1 MPDLGHELMFGV
13 SLPNP
18 ASQAATVV
26 RLAQLA
32 DQRGLDLIGIQDH
45 PYNADLL
52 DTWTLLAHLAASTE
66 HISLL
71 PDVACVPLRSPA
83 VLARAAASLDLL
95 SNGRV
100 ELGVGAGFYLDSIAG
115 FDGPRLT
122 RSESVNALEEAIGV
136 IRAIWMAEDPITS
149 PGRFHHLDGVAPGPA
164 PAHPIGIWVGSYK
177 PRMLALTSR
186 LADGWIPSQAYAS
199 PQETAGLNERLNLLT
214 EDAGRKPADILRLY
228 NVNGRFADSG
238 RGFLDGPSTHWAE
251 QLAELVLEQGFSS
264 FLLNPSGDIIAS
276 ITQFAD
282 EVAPDVRER
291 VLAERSGSSL
301 PARESVA
308 AVAVSEADADPVG
321 VVELE
326 REGNWGNAGGLPV
339 EDRPLA
345 VVDLDSSA
353 APVGGRDNHRNL
365 VAIHDHLRSE
375 LEQIGQAV
383 NQVAAGELT
392 PVAARS
398 LISRMTL
405 RQNHWTLGSFCAS
418 YCRIVTI
425 HHAVEDTHMFPNLA
439 AVQPS
444 LQPVLGRLE
453 AEHLV
458 IAGVLDRFDRAL
470 VDLVREDEVIAVP
483 DRAGTVEIGELA
495 GELGDI
501 LLSHLAYEEDQ
512 LVDGLA
518 LIPASSDR
526 GAGAAGRP

>member
-26 RLAQLA
+26 RLAQLSE
-32 DQRGLDLIGIQDH
+32 QRGLDLIGVQDH
-45 PYNADLL
+45 PYNPDLL
-52 DTWTLLAHLAASTE
+52 DTWTLLAHLAAATE
-66 HISLL
+66 QISLL
-71 PDVACVPLRSPA
+71 PDVACVPLRAPA

-95 SNGRV
+95 ADGRV
-100 ELGVGAGFYLDSIAG
+100 ELGVGAGYFLDSIAG
-115 FDGPRLT
+115 FGGPQLT
-122 RSESVNALEEAIGV
+122 RGESVEALEEAIAV
-136 IRAIWMAEDPITS
+136 IRAIWTADEPITL
-149 PGRFHHLDGVAPGPA
+149 PGKFHQLERAAPGPA
-164 PAHPIGIWVGSYK
+164 PAHPIGIWVGAYEPK
-177 PRMLALTSR
+177 MLSLTSR
-186 LADGWIPSQAYAS
+186 LADGWIPSQAYAG
-199 PQETAGLNERLNLLT
+199 PDRTAELNARLDVLI
-214 EDAGRKPADILRLY
+214 EDAGRQPADILRLY
-228 NVNGRFADSG
+228 NISGRFAAAG

-251 QLAELVLEQGFSS
+251 QLTELVLEQGFSS
-264 FLLNPSGDIIAS
+264 FILGPSGDIIAS
-276 ITQFAD
+276 ISQFAD

-291 VLAERSGSSL
+291 VLAERSGA
-301 PARESVA
+301 PAPSAESV
-308 AVAVSEADADPVG
+308 S
-321 VVELE
+321 VVEVSGGLPQESPDGPVRLE
-326 REGNWGNAGGLPV
+326 RDGNWGSAGGLPV

-345 VVDLDSSA
+345 VLTSTASN
-353 APVGGRDNHRNL
+353 GGHDNHRNL

-439 AVQPS
+439 TVQPS
-444 LQPVLGRLE
+444 LQPVLDRLE

-470 VDLVREDEVIAVP
+470 VDLVREDEVTAVP

-495 GELGDI
+495 TELGDI

-512 LVDGLA
+512 LVEGLA
-518 LIPASSDR
+518 LMPSSI
-526 GAGAAGRP
+526 